1 MGSDRSL
8 TNKIN
13 MDLRETPGG
22 GQRQPT
28 QQRIPNLGRRIFS
41 SFFWMGLFS
50 SMGYFLF
57 TYTKDIGTEKNR
69 KRIELEKLRGRG
81 DQTPGKEQ
89 MMIDT
94 LFGKGPASLSELR
107 EQTTQKRYKIAE
119 ENTVYAIPTED
130 KDKNESKANSEVNKE
145 SEKRTQIKSTISS

>member
-1 MGSDRSL
+1 
-8 TNKIN
+8 
-13 MDLRETPGG
+13 MDLRETPTG
-22 GQRQPT
+22 GQKQPIKRAT
-28 QQRIPNLGRRIFS
+28 PNLGRIIFT
-41 SFFWMGLFS
+41 SFFWMGIFS

-69 KRIELEKLRGRG
+69 KRIELERLRGRG

-94 LFGKGPASLSELR
+94 LLGKGPASLSELR

-119 ENTVYAIPTED
+119 ENTVYAIPKEQ
-130 KDKNESKANSEVNKE
+130 KDKNDTKANSEVNKE
-145 SEKRTQIKSTISS
+145 SEKKDSN